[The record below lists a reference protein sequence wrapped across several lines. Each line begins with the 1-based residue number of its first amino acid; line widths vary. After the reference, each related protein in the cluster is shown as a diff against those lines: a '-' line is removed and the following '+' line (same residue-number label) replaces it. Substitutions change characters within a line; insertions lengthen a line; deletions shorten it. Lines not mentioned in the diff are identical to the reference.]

1 MTILDGSLLLC
12 LVAFEESPLMVVAKV
27 WASLL
32 RRVMASKSDREAAGA
47 APDED
52 PPACW
57 GGDPLEVAPFGG

>member
-1 MTILDGSLLLC
+1 
-12 LVAFEESPLMVVAKV
+12 MVVAKV
-27 WASLL
+27 CASLL
-32 RRVMASKSDREAAGA
+32 RRVMASKSDREAAG

>member
-12 LVAFEESPLMVVAKV
+12 LLAFEESPLMVVAKV
-27 WASLL
+27 CASLL
-32 RRVMASKSDREAAGA
+32 PRVMASKSDREAAG